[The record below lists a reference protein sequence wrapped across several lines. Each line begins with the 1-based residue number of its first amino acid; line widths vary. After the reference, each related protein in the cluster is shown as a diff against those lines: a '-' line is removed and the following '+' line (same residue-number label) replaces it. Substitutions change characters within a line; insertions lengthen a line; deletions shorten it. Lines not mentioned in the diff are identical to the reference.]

1 MPLLAVRAA
10 CAENICCHPHPSPA
24 RRTGGAESET
34 AKTVCGRPTLIP
46 MVEVLPFT
54 HQLAHRLAQAGLRGA
69 SWYWRIARFLQHP
82 PPPGLVYLPNGM
94 PLMNHPD
101 DWTCRTAYE
110 GTYEREILRLLGD
123 LVHEGDLVIDV
134 GANVGIIS
142 ARAAGLV
149 GSSGR
154 VIAVEPSPR
163 CVGALL
169 EVTGGLGNV
178 TVITAALGDSD
189 GMVELTGWD
198 NPDHRGLGSVVPGH
212 RSGLAENWYEGETLH
227 VPQLTLRN
235 LLSEQVDKEDEIAL
249 LKIDVEGYEPDVLR
263 GAPELF
269 SNRRVRAAIL
279 EVTTT
284 LPVDWVGDLLE
295 STSANYDAYAI
306 EEAGRIKK
314 RLALRAIDAE
324 TAMAESIQW
333 NLLLRR
339 R

>member
-1 MPLLAVRAA
+1 M
-10 CAENICCHPHPSPA
+10 
-24 RRTGGAESET
+24 
-34 AKTVCGRPTLIP
+34 TVL
-46 MVEVLPFT
+46 
-54 HQLAHRLAQAGLRGA
+54 
-69 SWYWRIARFLQHP
+69 
-82 PPPGLVYLPNGM
+82 
-94 PLMNHPD
+94 
-101 DWTCRTAYE
+101 
-110 GTYEREILRLLGD
+110 
-123 LVHEGDLVIDV
+123 
-134 GANVGIIS
+134 
-142 ARAAGLV
+142 
-149 GSSGR
+149 
-154 VIAVEPSPR
+154 
-163 CVGALL
+163 
-169 EVTGGLGNV
+169 
-178 TVITAALGDSD
+178 TAALGDTD
-189 GMVELTGWD
+189 GRVEWTGWD

-314 RLALRAIDAE
+314 RLTLTAIDAE
-324 TAMAESIQW
+324 TAMAKSIQW

>member
-1 MPLLAVRAA
+1 
-10 CAENICCHPHPSPA
+10 
-24 RRTGGAESET
+24 
-34 AKTVCGRPTLIP
+34 
-46 MVEVLPFT
+46 MVEVFPFT
-54 HQLAHRLAQAGLRGA
+54 HQLAHKLARAGFRGA
-69 SWYWRIARFLQHP
+69 SWYWRIARFLQRP
-82 PPPGLVYLPNGM
+82 PPPGLIYLPDGT

-123 LVHEGDLVIDV
+123 LVYEGDLVIDV

-163 CVGALL
+163 CVGALT
-169 EVTGGLGNV
+169 EVTGELGNV
-178 TVITAALGDSD
+178 TVITAALGDTE

-212 RSGLAENWYEGETLH
+212 RSGLAENWHEGETLH

-235 LLSEQVDKEDEIAL
+235 LLSEQVDRKDEIAL

-295 STSANYDAYAI
+295 FTSADYDAYAI
-306 EEAGRIKK
+306 EETGWIKK
-314 RLALRAIDAE
+314 RLTLRAIDAE
-324 TAMAESIQW
+324 TAMAKSTQW
-333 NLLLRR
+333 NLLLRLR
-339 R
+339 